1 MVEIPQGIEAFQSPM
16 FRLETRA
23 REITAMASLTSNR
36 GKTKGNRNRTA

>member
-23 REITAMASLTSNR
+23 RELAVMASLTFNK
-36 GKTKGNRNRTA
+36 GKAKGNRIRAT